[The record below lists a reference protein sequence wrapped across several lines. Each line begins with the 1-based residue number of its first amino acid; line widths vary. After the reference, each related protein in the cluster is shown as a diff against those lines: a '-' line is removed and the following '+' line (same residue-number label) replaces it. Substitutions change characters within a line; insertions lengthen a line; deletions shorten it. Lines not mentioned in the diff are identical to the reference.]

1 MTRRVAVLA
10 IATLGISSQVRAQ
23 APANPWTRVP
33 AAATSC
39 FSDDGIPGQ
48 LHDIRISIEDD
59 LRKQTLVNNE
69 LRGKF
74 EKMDMME
81 ISRRM
86 QAYMAKNPQEAMK
99 LMQAQQQAAT
109 GIRTDVKSADA
120 ANTTL
125 MAQRDEL
132 KAAFDKATG
141 DAVAPIDVRI
151 KEYVDTKT
159 VLAGEIG
166 RGFPTKAAH
175 DGYAALLAQRNAA
188 YEKACT
194 PFFKSGGSY
203 HTWLS
208 DYKTKV
214 AEPNAAAVDAR
225 DNIVGQQMVI
235 MQTPNGPGFRPLGPF
250 MSARDYLREAE
261 KVYSFRAEK
270 AKPIVPMV
278 VR

>member
-1 MTRRVAVLA
+1 MTRCVAILV
-10 IATLGISSQVRAQ
+10 IATLGIPSQ
-23 APANPWTRVP
+23 APGQAAADPWRRVP
-33 AAATSC
+33 AATTSC
-39 FSDDGIPGQ
+39 FADDGVPGQ
-48 LHDIRISIEDD
+48 LHDIRIAIEED
-59 LRKQTLVNNE
+59 LRQQTEVNNE
-69 LRGKF
+69 LRRKF

-81 ISRRM
+81 KMQRM
-86 QAYMAKNPQEAMK
+86 REYMAKNPQEAMK

-109 GIRTDVKSADA
+109 GIRTDITSADA
-120 ANTTL
+120 ANKTL

-141 DAVAPIDVRI
+141 DAVAPVDARI

-159 VLAGEIG
+159 VLAGEVG

-175 DGYAALLAQRNAA
+175 DGYVALLAQRDAA
-188 YEKACT
+188 YERACT
-194 PFFKSGGSY
+194 PFFKPGGSY
-203 HTWLS
+203 HTWLN

-261 KVYSFRAEK
+261 NVYSFRASK
-270 AKPIVPMV
+270 AEPIVPMV
-278 VR
+278 R